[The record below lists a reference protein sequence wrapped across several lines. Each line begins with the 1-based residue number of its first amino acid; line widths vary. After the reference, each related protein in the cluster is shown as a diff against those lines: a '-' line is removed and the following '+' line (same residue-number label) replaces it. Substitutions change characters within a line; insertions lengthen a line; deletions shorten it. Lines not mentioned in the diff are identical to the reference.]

1 MMFTVMFYTGAT
13 DITHF
18 AVARARNDMTMDSGA
33 LGSLSL

>member
-13 DITHF
+13 DTTPF

-33 LGSLSL
+33 LGSASL